1 MNELEKMKKID
12 KEIFLLYYFD
22 EKKIKEIANIY
33 QITETRVKSKLFRVR
48 KKIKK
53 KIKEEGYDI
62 YE

>member
-1 MNELEKMKKID
+1 MKELEKMKKID

-22 EKKIKEIANIY
+22 EKKVKEIASIY

-48 KKIKK
+48 KKIRK